1 MIRILFLFVLASV
14 VMPGFT
20 VAQEQPPMGVPILE
34 APETLDEAKQG
45 TLNILDK
52 ILAIGPGIIKNIWN
66 TQAVPLWKSMAEF
79 VKQDL
84 WRDRIQSRVQDLI
97 DRGKELLGR
106 EVEKRTPLVEQEL
119 QQEKQELA
127 EELAQ
132 HGKSAGKSLWE
143 RFLDLF
149 RTE

>member
-1 MIRILFLFVLASV
+1 MRIVFLFVLASV
-14 VMPGFT
+14 VMPGFA
-20 VAQEQPPMGVPILE
+20 VAQEQPPMGVPVLE

-66 TQAVPLWKSMAEF
+66 TQAVPLWKDMWQWVSQE
-79 VKQDL
+79 L
-84 WRDRIQSRVQDLI
+84 WQKRFQPIVQGLI

-106 EVEKRTPLVEQEL
+106 EVEKRVPLVEREL